1 MTKLAILDMDGTVRE
16 SISRSKF
23 INLPRDQKLIDGAIA
38 AIDNLQRKDYIVVG
52 ASNQGGVITGHK
64 SMSHCIEE
72 QQYTLQLLADAD
84 VRIESILFC
93 PDNGNECYQAVSQN
107 PTVNALHTYTNAFV
121 GKYRKPQAGMLLHA
135 IALYGAD
142 EAVMIGDRPE
152 DKEAALSSGI
162 QFIDAVEWRS
172 RYWIA

>member
-1 MTKLAILDMDGTVRE
+1 MIKLAIIDMDGTVRE
-16 SISRSKF
+16 PISGSKF

-38 AIDNLQRKDYIVVG
+38 AIDSFQRKGYIVVG
-52 ASNQGGVITGHK
+52 ASNQGGVIAGHK
-64 SMSHCIEE
+64 SMFDCVEE

-93 PDNGNECYQAVSQN
+93 PDNGDECYQVSQN
-107 PTVNALHTYTNAFV
+107 PTVNALHTYTDAFI

-152 DKEAALSSGI
+152 DREAALNSGI